1 MTDHV
6 AVGLDGSAESTA
18 AAQWAAGEALLRGVP
33 LEIVHVEEWL
43 EHPPHTASTGEIT
56 RRWAD
61 ALLEETAGA
70 LLALHPGL
78 EITTHRRGGLPP
90 EALARAADTSSMLV
104 LGSRGL
110 GGMAGFVMGSVASGT
125 VARARRPVV
134 LVRASADAPADG
146 AVITADGAVV
156 AADSAVIAA
165 DGAVVAGVD
174 ARRPCGELLGF
185 AFDAASRR
193 GHRLRVVHAWTPP
206 PVLSYAPDLDP
217 ALLQEMSRAVAVA
230 LDDMVAPWCDK
241 YPAVEVD
248 RSTPVGQAAVHVLEA
263 AHDSALVVIGRRI
276 RSSAFGAH
284 IGSVAHAV
292 VHHCTVPVAVV
303 AHD

>member
-6 AVGLDGSAESTA
+6 AVGLDGSAESDA
-18 AAQWAAGEALLRGVP
+18 AARWAAGEALLLGVP

-70 LLALHPGL
+70 LHALHPGL
-78 EITTHRRGGLPP
+78 EIATRRLGGLPT
-90 EALARAADTSSMLV
+90 EALARAADTASMLV

-125 VARARRPVV
+125 VARARHPVV
-134 LVRASADAPADG
+134 LVRASADAP
-146 AVITADGAVV
+146 T
-156 AADSAVIAA
+156 

-174 ARRPCGELLGF
+174 ARRPCAELLAF
-185 AFDAASRR
+185 AFDEASRR
-193 GHRLRVVHAWTPP
+193 GRHLRVVHAWTPP
-206 PVLSYAPDLDP
+206 PVLGYAPGLDP
-217 ALLQEMSRAVAVA
+217 ALLLEMSRAVAVA
-230 LDDMVAPWCDK
+230 LDDMVAPWCEK
-241 YPAVEVD
+241 YPTVEVD
-248 RSTPVGQAAVHVLEA
+248 RSTPVGQAAVRVLEA
-263 AHDSALVVIGRRI
+263 AHDSSLVVIGRRI
-276 RSSAFGAH
+276 RASSFGAH

-292 VHHCTVPVAVV
+292 AHHCAVPVAVV

>member
-1 MTDHV
+1 MTHHV
-6 AVGLDGSAESTA
+6 AVGLDGSAESDA
-18 AAQWAAGEALLRGVP
+18 AARWAAGEALLRGVP

-43 EHPPHTASTGEIT
+43 EHPAHTASTGEIT

-61 ALLEETAGA
+61 TLLEDTSGS
-70 LLALHPGL
+70 LHALHPGL
-78 EITTHRRGGLPP
+78 EITTRRLGGLPP
-90 EALARAADTSSMLV
+90 EALARAADTASMLV

-125 VARARRPVV
+125 VARARHPVV
-134 LVRASADAPADG
+134 LVRASTDAPADG
-146 AVITADGAVV
+146 
-156 AADSAVIAA
+156 AA

-174 ARRPCGELLGF
+174 ARRPCGELLAF
-185 AFDAASRR
+185 AFDEASRR
-193 GHRLRVVHAWTPP
+193 GGRLSVVHAWTPP
-206 PVLSYAPDLDP
+206 PVLGYAPGLDP

-241 YPAVEVD
+241 YPEVEVD
-248 RSTPVGQAAVHVLEA
+248 RSTPVGQAAVRVLEA
-263 AHDSALVVIGRRI
+263 SHESALVVIGRRI
-276 RSSAFGAH
+276 RASSFGAH

-292 VHHCTVPVAVV
+292 AHHCALPVAVV